1 MDEIPLPIT
10 KYPDYFC
17 EPVILYFK
25 KNNKSLNREKTGK
38 NKTAFYKITIF
49 KVTPFLWFTQ
59 LSSVGW
65 RKETYKYQ
73 TWNQFRYCFICKCYI
88 FIKSEPFQ
96 HALQATVSPKLTEPS
111 FARFFGK
118 TGQACR
124 AFNLTTNK
132 YRRSAGEV
140 VSSGYQKVP
149 FCQST
154 KGVSP

>member
-1 MDEIPLPIT
+1 M
-10 KYPDYFC
+10 
-17 EPVILYFK
+17 
-25 KNNKSLNREKTGK
+25 
-38 NKTAFYKITIF
+38 A
-49 KVTPFLWFTQ
+49 PFLWFTQ

-88 FIKSEPFQ
+88 FIKSERFQ

-111 FARFFGK
+111 FARFFRK

-132 YRRSAGEV
+132 CRRSAGEV
-140 VSSGYQKVP
+140 ASSGYQKVP
-149 FCQST
+149 FWQST
-154 KGVSP
+154 KGVSPWHKHSSKSISSNRRHRTNRSITAGIRISPCRCNFALWKENKKQ